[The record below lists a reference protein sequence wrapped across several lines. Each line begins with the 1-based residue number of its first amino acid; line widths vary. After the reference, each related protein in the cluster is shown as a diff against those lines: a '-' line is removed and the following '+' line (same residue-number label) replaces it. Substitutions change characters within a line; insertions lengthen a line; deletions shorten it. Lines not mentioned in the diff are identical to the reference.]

1 MIIRVKILL
10 VFLTLSLFSSAQ
22 DDADTPDII
31 YNSQITGGFS
41 MHSNGIGG
49 FFSYGKYRGVKKVWL
64 AGIDILG
71 MKHEKEIRT
80 YNPVYEDGKSYIYG
94 KINSFYVI
102 RPHIGKRKIL
112 TMKERRSGVQFGYTW
127 AFGPSL
133 GITKPVYLEI
143 GYPSIPYDYLAVER
157 YDPDRHY
164 FDDIY
169 GRASGLRGL
178 NELRLYTGAF
188 AKFGLN
194 FEYSSIKDRL
204 KGLEVGAVLDLYPKT
219 IPIMAPDFV
228 EKNRQY
234 FLTFYL
240 NVFFGRKYIQR

>member
-1 MIIRVKILL
+1 MSIRFQILL
-10 VFLTLSLFSSAQ
+10 AIFLSPLFVSAQ
-22 DDADTPDII
+22 DDTDIPDII
-31 YNSQITGGFS
+31 YNSQITGGFT
-41 MHSNGIGG
+41 MHSNGLGA

-64 AGIDILG
+64 AGIDVVG

-94 KINSFYVI
+94 KTNNFYVL
-102 RPHIGKRKIL
+102 RPHIGKRKIV

-127 AFGPSL
+127 AFGPSI

-143 GYPSIPYDYLAVER
+143 GYPSIPYDYLSVER
-157 YDPDRHY
+157 YDPEKHF

-178 NELRLYTGAF
+178 NQLKIHPGAF

-194 FEYSSIKDRL
+194 FEYSSIRDRL

-219 IPIMAPDFV
+219 IPIMAPEFV